1 LNRQINNIGKLPL
14 DTSNSECFAEA
25 DSQIAVLVT
34 VATHEE
40 PHELFAGR
48 HLA

>member
-1 LNRQINNIGKLPL
+1 LNRHTNNIGKLPL

-25 DSQIAVLVT
+25 DSQIAGLVT

-40 PHELFAGR
+40 PHELFTGR
-48 HLA
+48 DPA